1 MLTAVGGPA
10 GKPMGTAGPVAPIAC
25 RRRRPGKPGRGLDA
39 LLVPTGVVVT
49 AVLGWQ
55 QRWITDDGL
64 CRS

>member
-1 MLTAVGGPA
+1 
-10 GKPMGTAGPVAPIAC
+10 MGTAGPVAPIAC